1 MTGKHTI
8 IVQTKRIK
16 FELTVERNITILR
29 GDSATGK
36 TTLVDL
42 IEEYCRD
49 DDKSSGV
56 QLSCDKNCEV
66 LGGNKWKEMLR
77 LINDSIVFI
86 DEQNKFLVTQEFAKA
101 IQKTD
106 NYYVIVSRE
115 KLPMLPYSINEIYGL
130 RLSKYSTVKQVYN
143 EAFHLYQS

>member
-16 FELTVERNITILR
+16 FEMTVERNITILR

-42 IEEYCRD
+42 IKD
-49 DDKSSGV
+49 FDKWGASYGIKV
-56 QLSCDKNCEV
+56 VCDKECVV
-66 LGGNKWKEMLR
+66 LEGREWKRSLSFVT
-77 LINDSIVFI
+77 DSIVFI
-86 DEQNKFLVTQEFAKA
+86 DDRNKFVCTDEFAKEV
-101 IQKTD
+101 QRTD

-130 RLSKYSTVKQVYN
+130 RVSERSTAKQVCN